1 MAVFQS
7 IRNFFVP
14 PATVV
19 EPEVIVPAPPTVYEI
34 HPLTDKQLKEVLK
47 LNLRCF
53 KAGENYTKYTFS
65 YLLSEPNSLSYR
77 VVAQNGQMVAF
88 VFVMSNKEDGTGHIT
103 TIGVAP
109 EHRRR
114 GLANKLLGHA
124 EEALRKRNISVVML
138 EVRVS
143 NVAAQ
148 NLYREFNY
156 SIVQRLPKYY
166 NNGEDGFLMVKS
178 LS

>member
-1 MAVFQS
+1 MEVFQS

-14 PATVV
+14 PTVF
-19 EPEVIVPAPPTVYEI
+19 EPEIILPAPPTVYKI
-34 HPLTDKQLKEVLK
+34 HTLTDKHLKEVLK

-65 YLLSEPNSLSYR
+65 YLLNEPKTLSYR
-77 VVAQNGQMVAF
+77 IVTPSEQIVAF
-88 VFVMSNKEDGTGHIT
+88 VFVMTNTDGTGHIT

-114 GLANKLLGHA
+114 GLANKLLQHT
-124 EEALRKRNISVVML
+124 EEALRKRNISTVML

-143 NVAAQ
+143 NLPAQ
-148 NLYREFNY
+148 NLYRDFGY
-156 SIVQRLPKYY
+156 ARVQRLIGYY
-166 NNGEDGFLMVKS
+166 NNGEDGYLMVKS
-178 LS
+178 LL

>member
-1 MAVFQS
+1 MAVLQR
-7 IRNFFVP
+7 IREFFVP
-14 PATVV
+14 PSTPA
-19 EPEVIVPAPPTVYEI
+19 PEITVPAPPTVYI
-34 HPLTDKQLKEVLK
+34 IRPLTEKHLKEVLQ

-53 KAGENYTKYTFS
+53 KAGENYTKHTFS
-65 YLLSEPNSLSYR
+65 YLLNQPDTLSYR
-77 VVAQNGQMVAF
+77 IVTPDQNIAGF
-88 VFVMSNKEDGTGHIT
+88 VFVMVNAKDGTGHIT

-114 GLANKLLGHA
+114 GLAIRLLRHA
-124 EEALRKRNISVVML
+124 EEALKKRDIGILML

-148 NLYREFNY
+148 KLYRGHGY
-156 SIVQRLPKYY
+156 SVVQRLLKYY
-166 NNGEDGFLMVKS
+166 HNGEDGYLMVKS